1 MAIPGPLT
9 FGNIHDQA
17 RAAAAKALGKG
28 LIPAARAA
36 IAVADR
42 LLAEVARQPQA
53 VEALA
58 GAACKAGCS
67 WCCHQVVGIT
77 AAEEELVLDAVSR
90 LSAEARGRVRARQ
103 AEAERRLACKPMAE
117 WQAERVACPLL
128 DDGLCAIHADR
139 PLPCRAV
146 LSADAGAC
154 RSWHD
159 GDEAARIPLIALQR
173 GIYSHAQAG
182 LAQALGEAG
191 MPPAPMAL
199 TEALS
204 LAFG

>member
-1 MAIPGPLT
+1 MADPGPLT
-9 FGNIHDQA
+9 FGDIHEQA
-17 RAAAAKALGKG
+17 RKAAAKALAKG

-36 IAVADR
+36 IAIADR
-42 LLAEVARQPQA
+42 ILAEVSGEPAA
-53 VEALA
+53 AAALA
-58 GAACKAGCS
+58 GGACKAGCW

-77 AAEEELVLDAVSR
+77 AAEEELVLEAVKK
-90 LSAEARGRVRARQ
+90 LPADARGRVRARH
-103 AEAERRLACKPMAE
+103 AAAERRLACKPMAE

-146 LSADAGAC
+146 LSADAAAC
-154 RSWHD
+154 RAWHD
-159 GDEAARIPLIALQR
+159 GDEGARIPLVAIQR
-173 GIYSHAQAG
+173 GVYSHAQAG

-199 TEALS
+199 TETLS